1 MTPSHVSLFFEP
13 VCLVNLIIVKEV
25 GPGSQHNS
33 NFLRGA
39 IAADK
44 LHSITA
50 SVTTHCP
57 MACHPTQPCT
67 PSAAWQDF
75 YRRWVSQECMMYFAV
90 PGRYS

>member
-1 MTPSHVSLFFEP
+1 MTPSHVSLFIEP

-44 LHSITA
+44 LHQHHGICHHTLSYGLSSYTA
-50 SVTTHCP
+50 LHTFCRL
-57 MACHPTQPCT
+57 AGFLQ
-67 PSAAWQDF
+67 AL
-75 YRRWVSQECMMYFAV
+75 
-90 PGRYS
+90 G